1 MKRFLI
7 SLGFVAVVLGA
18 LAALPSTGI
27 DQKLSALK
35 DLRLFY
41 SPFDLS
47 NRIVQPVVA
56 RIFNR
61 IIDLNSNAC
70 GLDIDDVIT
79 LDNRYTIHWI
89 CGGDQAPCTI
99 YSNNKVFSQVVGG
112 GSLQLKTFDPA
123 TVYTI
128 KNRDNQSCGFK
139 IAHKFQSPGSVERT
153 ASSGSSTAA
162 SSTLKAITFS
172 AESDFEQEV
181 IDHTAL
187 YDNLTIATTT
197 ILTNDAAATATLR
210 TAIGNI
216 LSFTSDQSL
225 SAAEEETIS
234 DDSDALAAL
243 GTGLEIVKVTVAS
256 SSESFIWIRE
266 DDGVKDTVV
275 NVIFRV
281 ANYKTI
287 TGGGSTQFL
296 ILGSPHW
303 DDDSYTLNFP
313 LREIVRHQTARA
325 LVIGTTDKYLLN
337 PTGTGADSSTADD
350 TSALSGG
357 ASFCSGVTNS
367 PGFLQSND
375 VGTYYTRNITGS
387 GNTDAMYL
395 IPYGGGCSPPTHIFS
410 DTTSPGLFDNPRGFT
425 FVGSSRRMMVA
436 DRAGEEFWCFD
447 LESDGTYSSSTAVV
461 RTDLTDA
468 TFEADSITASP
479 DGTVLY
485 VVDDPDLTANTTDNN
500 LLKFTVDSSCNVST
514 TFTTVA
520 SGRGEIDN
528 LFFDSY
534 GNLIF
539 SEDQYTDEGETD
551 IYYIN
556 NAQGGDTTI
565 AQLIDGDSRVLA
577 ESIAGHKLDDITVNA
592 MTLTSSDRGLGSG
605 SIILTDDTGDELY
618 TLVLTRAGDGTITG
632 LERTKLTDF
641 SATTYTVEGLAMDD
655 SNQKLII
662 FQEDSSDVGT
672 FYELSNYNEMITDT
686 NNFTDVS
693 RVIGHQTIVEKIVED
708 LNAIHWQWHGYRE
721 SDWTITTCGASAVNP
736 WTVSDGVNS
745 STKPTIFTY
754 LEDLVSDYMTG
765 FNGCSTDFVEI
776 FPGAQVP
783 LGAQTNKQGEF
794 IQTLNP
800 AIGVDANDIFM
811 QSELPFDVRN
821 SDLKTHG
828 TDGANR
834 WHDAHDAF

>member
-1 MKRFLI
+1 MRGFLI
-7 SLGFVAVVLGA
+7 SLGIAAVVL
-18 LAALPSTGI
+18 AALVVIPSTGI
-27 DQKLSALK
+27 DQKLSQLK

-56 RIFNR
+56 RIFSR
-61 IIDLNSNAC
+61 IIDLNNNAC

-79 LDNRYTIHWI
+79 LDGRYTVHWI

-112 GSLQLKTFDPA
+112 GSLQMKTFDPA

-128 KNRDNQSCGFK
+128 KNRDNQSCGFR
-139 IAHKFQSPGSVERT
+139 IAHKFQSPGSAAQTT
-153 ASSGSSTAA
+153 ASSSTTA
-162 SSTLKAITFS
+162 SSTLYAIS
-172 AESDFEQEV
+172 YDEESDFEQAV

-187 YDNLTIATTT
+187 YDGLTIATTT
-197 ILTNDAAATATLR
+197 ILANDTAATATLR
-210 TAIGNI
+210 TAIADI
-216 LSFTSDQSL
+216 ISFTADQSL
-225 SAAEEETIS
+225 SAEEEES
-234 DDSDALAAL
+234 LADDGEALAAL
-243 GTGLEIVKVTVAS
+243 GKGLELVKVTVAS
-256 SSESFIWIRE
+256 SSESFLWIRE
-266 DDGVKDTVV
+266 DDSVKDTVV

-287 TGGGSTQFL
+287 TGGGSSQFL
-296 ILGSPHW
+296 FLGSPHW

-313 LREIVRHQTARA
+313 LRELVRNKNARG
-325 LVIGTTDKYLLN
+325 LIIGTTDKSKLN
-337 PTGTGADSSTADD
+337 PTGTGADSSTSDD

-357 ASFCSGVTNS
+357 TAFCSGIVNS

-375 VGTYYTRNITGS
+375 IGIYYERNIAGS
-387 GNTDAMYL
+387 GNTDALYL

-425 FVGSSRRMMVA
+425 FVGSSRKIMVA
-436 DRAGEEFWCFD
+436 DRAGEEFWCFA

-468 TFEADSITASP
+468 TFEADSIAASP

-485 VVDDPDLTANTTDNN
+485 VVDDPDLNVNTTDNK
-500 LLKFTVDSSCNVST
+500 LLSFTIDSDCNVGT
-514 TFTTVA
+514 TPTTVA

-528 LFFDSY
+528 LFFDAY

-539 SEDQYTDEGETD
+539 TEDEYTDEGETD

-565 AQLIDGDSRVLA
+565 TQLVDGDSRVLA
-577 ESIAGHKLDDITVNA
+577 ESLVGHKLDDITVNA
-592 MTLTSSDRGLGSG
+592 MTITSSDRGLGSG
-605 SIILTDDTGDELY
+605 NIILTDDTGDELY
-618 TLVLTRAGDGTITG
+618 TLVLTRASDGTISG

-641 SATTYTVEGLAMDD
+641 SATTYTIEGLAMDD
-655 SNQKLII
+655 TDQDLIL

-672 FYELSNYNEMITDT
+672 FYQLSNYNEMIVDT

-693 RVIGHQTIVEKIVED
+693 RIVGHQTIVEEIVED
-708 LNAIHWQWHGYRE
+708 LNTIHWQWHGYRE
-721 SDWTITTCGASAVNP
+721 SDWSITTCGVNEVNP
-736 WTVSDGVNS
+736 WTVSDGINS
-745 STKPTIFTY
+745 STKSTIFTY

-765 FNGCSTDFVEI
+765 FNGCDSDFVEI
-776 FPGAQVP
+776 FPGAQVS

-794 IQTLNP
+794 IQTLNST
-800 AIGVDANDIFM
+800 IGVDANDIFM

-828 TDGANR
+828 TEGAGK